1 MKGKD
6 VLKGLIDAGK
16 PIDSLSA
23 VAPTQRPAGAIKAL
37 NLGLNRLSEEAAEA
51 KHLREALARSEN
63 VVDLDPSII
72 DSSIVADRLVS
83 TTDTAFD
90 ELKTAIQTSGQQVPV
105 LLRPNPEVPG
115 RYQAAYGHRR
125 IRAARE
131 LGINIKAVIK
141 ELSDEQMVVAQGQE
155 NGTRVDLSF
164 IERALF
170 AHRLDQRG
178 FDRDTLCLALGVDK
192 PEISRLLTVA
202 GSIDHSIVEAIGP
215 APKVGR
221 PRWLQL
227 AELLNEPG
235 AMRSIA
241 SLIQTAPFISADSN
255 TRFKLALTTA
265 VPSTKPVS
273 IALKEFKSGDKKIAV
288 MDRKSGQ
295 AKLIIADD
303 DFSEFLENR
312 MSDLI
317 GEYIA
322 RKRVIVS

>member
-16 PIDSLSA
+16 PIDPSSA
-23 VAPTQRPAGAIKAL
+23 GAPTQRPAGAIKAL

-51 KHLREALARSEN
+51 KQLREALARSEN
-63 VVDLDPSII
+63 VVELDPAII

-83 TTDTAFD
+83 TSDTAFD
-90 ELKTAIQTSGQQVPV
+90 ELKAAIQTSGQQVPV

-131 LGINIKAVIK
+131 LGINIKAIIRQ
-141 ELSDEQMVVAQGQE
+141 LSDEQMVVAQGQE

-164 IERALF
+164 IERAVF
-170 AHRLDQRG
+170 AHKLDQRG

-202 GSIDHSIVEAIGP
+202 GSIDYSIVEVIGP

-227 AELLNEPG
+227 AEMLNKPG
-235 AMRSIA
+235 AKQSVD
-241 SLIQTAPFISADSN
+241 SLIQTAPFLSSDSN
-255 TRFKLALTTA
+255 TRFKLALAAT
-265 VPSTKPVS
+265 VPSATPLS
-273 IALKEFKSGDKKIAV
+273 TATKEFKSGDKKIAV
-288 MDRKSGQ
+288 LNRKGVL
-295 AKLIIADD
+295 AKLTITDKG
-303 DFSEFLENR
+303 FSEFLEDR

-317 GEYIA
+317 IEYMGH
-322 RKRVIVS
+322 KR

>member
-16 PIDSLSA
+16 PIDPSSA

-51 KHLREALARSEN
+51 KQLREALARSEN
-63 VVDLDPSII
+63 VVELDPSII

-83 TTDTAFD
+83 SSDAAFD
-90 ELKTAIQTSGQQVPV
+90 ELKAAIQTSGQQVPV

-131 LGINIKAVIK
+131 LGVGVKAIIRQ
-141 ELSDEQMVVAQGQE
+141 LSDEQMVVAQGQE

-170 AHRLDQRG
+170 AHRLDQKG

-215 APKVGR
+215 APKIGR

-227 AELLNEPG
+227 AENLNKSG
-235 AMRSIA
+235 AMRGVV
-241 SLIQTAPFISADSN
+241 SLIQTTPFVTSDSN
-255 TRFKLALTTA
+255 TRFKLALAAT
-265 VPSTKPVS
+265 VPSTTPVS
-273 IALKEFKSGDKKIAV
+273 TATKEFNFDDKKIAV
-288 MDRKSGQ
+288 LDRKGAL
-295 AKLIIADD
+295 AKLTITDE
-303 DFSEFLENR
+303 DFSQFLEGR

-317 GEYIA
+317 SEFVA
-322 RKRVIVS
+322 RKRSIVS